1 MVKHKRVVY
10 GDSAGIIKIPAK
22 SEENHR
28 LLEFFIEP
36 SILSWGY
43 SAIISVGTKEVARIP
58 LKTEHYLLSEKPNVY
73 TLSVMSLVRRLFGAD
88 VYVEADPSED
98 IIIKIVD
105 RGGSPINILNK
116 SVAYYEVFTEA
127 IDKTKLMRSG
137 ADNYVMFPYVYTEKS
152 VTGDNASISET
163 IALDKC
169 IFLEGLPEVKDGEV
183 VSGAV
188 DWVGKL
194 LVFDYYTDTTGT
206 FVNAKST
213 LHIKDETFE
222 LFSPINYY
230 GIRTGQFTTENW
242 APLENIA
249 TIDLSHGKF
258 LSLEDYTFEGGHKIS
273 LKADVSVNATGTGIT
288 TKCRPEM
295 ILACLLRKKV

>member
-1 MVKHKRVVY
+1 MVLNKRVVY
-10 GDSAGIIKIPAK
+10 GDSAGVIKIPAK
-22 SEENHR
+22 TEENHR

-43 SAIISVGTKEVARIP
+43 STIISVGTKEVARIP
-58 LKTEHYLLSEKPNVY
+58 LKTEHYTLIEKPNVN
-73 TLSVMSLVRRLFGAD
+73 TLSIMALLRRLFGAD
-88 VYVEADPSED
+88 VFVEADPAED
-98 IIIKIVD
+98 IIIRVVD
-105 RGGSPINILNK
+105 RTGSSVNIEHR
-116 SVAYYEVFTEA
+116 SIAYYEVFTEA

-137 ADNYVMFPYVYTEKS
+137 SDNYVMFPYIYGEKS

-169 IFLEGLPEVKDGEV
+169 IFLEGLPEIIDGEV

-188 DWVGKL
+188 DWVSKM

-206 FVNAKST
+206 FVNGEAT

-222 LFSPINYY
+222 LFSPIRYY
-230 GIRTGQFTTENW
+230 GIRTGQFTTENA
-242 APLENIA
+242 APLENLA
-249 TIDLSHGKF
+249 EIDLGHGKF
-258 LSLEDYTFEGGHKIS
+258 LSLENYTFEGGHKIS
-273 LKADVSVNATGTGIT
+273 LKADVSVNATGTAIT

-295 ILACLLRKKV
+295 VLACLLKKKV